1 LFRLGLRFDCRCRR
15 RRLPL
20 RRTLFFLPA
29 FGLGLLLGERLF
41 LEVLDDALSLPL
53 AAGEL
58 VVARIHI
65 VLLTHV

>member
-1 LFRLGLRFDCRCRR
+1 
-15 RRLPL
+15 LPL